1 MSYAFVPLA
10 DVMLSEV
17 LPQVLGHVQSC
28 LSTDANM
35 SVAKAFQLR
44 PVLQFWSQ
52 VMKAIKDSYAV
63 ERMSEQILHQLV
75 SQNVNDVEAYW
86 ILSILFHQIYQQKS
100 IRYVTIYCFKIV
112 ISCSFSLYLPAL
124 QFLQ

>member
-75 SQNVNDVEAYW
+75 AQNVNDVEAYW

>member
-1 MSYAFVPLA
+1 MV
-10 DVMLSEV
+10 SEV

-75 SQNVNDVEAYW
+75 AQNVNDVEAYW

-112 ISCSFSLYLPAL
+112 ISCSFPLYLPAI
-124 QFLQ
+124 

>member
-75 SQNVNDVEAYW
+75 AQNVNDVEAYW

-100 IRYVTIYCFKIV
+100 IRYVTIFCFKIV
-112 ISCSFSLYLPAL
+112 ISCSFSLYLPAI
-124 QFLQ
+124 

>member
-10 DVMLSEV
+10 DVMVSEV

-75 SQNVNDVEAYW
+75 AQNVNDVEAYW

-112 ISCSFSLYLPAL
+112 ISCSFPLYLPAI
-124 QFLQ
+124 